1 MRGVAGAEQLT
12 ILAGLGGAVGYKS
25 RAATGLSTSHFVVQR
40 ALSKYGVET
49 GGVSEPDQAK
59 LVV

>member
-1 MRGVAGAEQLT
+1 M
-12 ILAGLGGAVGYKS
+12 GYKS